1 MPRAAPGGPHTIPE
15 QPSAPARVALSAAI
29 VLVIVEAIS
38 LVRRGAAGVSDIS
51 VFYRTCELLRS
62 GVRAIY
68 PRADTGTGWPISMP
82 PLGFAMFQPFSWFGP
97 LGSSVGWAAFNLAL
111 LAISVVILRRVL
123 QRTGDARYERAWPW
137 AAVLLLVLA
146 AASVQVGQFSVLF
159 VTCWLLFMDWFG
171 RDRRV
176 PSAWWLALP
185 AAIKIY
191 PLGLIAVPLSMDLQ
205 RGITAPAVTI
215 RAAARYVGWTV
226 VAIVVLWIVVPGI
239 PYGRDTLAL
248 NVSWWRGVILNNA
261 QMDYLQ
267 SLRAITNQSLDT
279 VLLRYLSYDPA
290 FHDYYAWIP
299 HLSFAKATVLRLAN
313 VARLIIIAASAIAVW
328 RGAQRG
334 GAELVP
340 VTALWVATLYNVVP
354 ETKARYAVYTF
365 IAFLPW
371 LARAVDPVRS
381 RAQRAVTIG
390 VIVGAAICALVF
402 LPEVAQAWGVG
413 FAGPIVLWIGNVRLV
428 QRGATQLKFDA
439 SSMLP

>member
-1 MPRAAPGGPHTIPE
+1 MPRAAPGVPPTIPE
-15 QPSAPARVALSAAI
+15 QTSQTARVAVSAAI
-29 VLVIVEAIS
+29 VLVVVEAIS
-38 LVRRGAAGVSDIS
+38 LVRRGAAGTSDIS

-68 PRADTGTGWPISMP
+68 PRADAGTGWPISMP
-82 PLGFAMFQPFSWFGP
+82 PLGFAIFQPFSWFGP

-111 LAISVVILRRVL
+111 LATSVVTVRRVL
-123 QRTGDARYERAWPW
+123 QRTGDARYEAAWPW

-171 RDRRV
+171 RDRRA
-176 PSAWWLALP
+176 SAAFWLALP

-191 PLGLIAVPLSMDLQ
+191 PLGLVAAPLSMDLQ
-205 RGITAPAVTI
+205 RGIAAPSATV
-215 RAAARYVGWTV
+215 RAAARYVAWTAL
-226 VAIVVLWIVVPGI
+226 AIVLLWIVVPAI
-239 PYGRDTLAL
+239 PYGRDTLML

-261 QMDYLQ
+261 QMQYLQ

-290 FHDYYAWIP
+290 FHDHFTHIP
-299 HLSFAKATVLRLAN
+299 HLAFAKATVLRLAN
-313 VARLIIIAASAIAVW
+313 VARLIVIATSALAVW

-334 GAELVP
+334 GLELVT

-371 LARAVDPVRS
+371 LARAVDPARS
-381 RAQRAVTIG
+381 RTQRAVTIG
-390 VIVGAAICALVF
+390 AIAGAAICALVF
-402 LPEVAQAWGVG
+402 LPDTAQAWGVG
-413 FAGPIVLWIGNVRLV
+413 FAGPIVLWVGNVRFV
-428 QRGATQLKFDA
+428 SAAQRT
-439 SSMLP
+439 